1 MKVLK
6 LIFFCLIISSS
17 TSNILAQEKVNA
29 KHDSTIDKLIP
40 KAQKNKLNEKQI
52 KQLADSYHQANQ
64 NNHKRIIELKQSG
77 QADIWMEIY
86 LLLNEI
92 ENRQVKIKRLPEN
105 IRNAMNFKELRLDN
119 EIAHSKEKAELYLC
133 AKTNLLLEDPT
144 YDNLMDAKK
153 HVRDL
158 AHIINPHNPNIDY
171 FQVKIVILSHKQIL
185 LRIATPKGLSLPND
199 FAELALNFDNNTMYN
214 VPFDVA
220 PVKSKHYDLMLRIKV
235 QEKTISPE
243 RLESVTFDEG
253 KGELSAKVTEK
264 TMSKTATIKGQIEFV
279 NIKNEEIL
287 ISTPFDISSTFVHHY
302 AEIDG
307 NKSAC
312 SEQTLKLLES
322 QHIDYPSDEALLK
335 DIARKLNLII
345 KENYQKK

>member
-1 MKVLK
+1 
-6 LIFFCLIISSS
+6 
-17 TSNILAQEKVNA
+17 
-29 KHDSTIDKLIP
+29 
-40 KAQKNKLNEKQI
+40 
-52 KQLADSYHQANQ
+52 
-64 NNHKRIIELKQSG
+64 
-77 QADIWMEIY
+77 MEIY